1 MVELLMLLGTVGSVV
16 AVVRGSCT
24 KPKQEVKRIENK
36 KEEGRLSSSS
46 SSLSVEGMREITQ
59 RVMER
64 HLASYYAPKP
74 PTIVN
79 NYNFTTVHNH
89 ITVHNH
95 NTFNYFDKCSFHESY
110 NFSLNINKCVHC
122 GK

>member
-24 KPKQEVKRIENK
+24 KPKQEVKRMENK
-36 KEEGRLSSSS
+36 KEEKRLSSSS
-46 SSLSVEGMREITQ
+46 GLSLSVEGMREITQ
-59 RVMER
+59 GVMER

-89 ITVHNH
+89 ITVNNH
-95 NTFNYFDKCSFHESY
+95 YNYFDHCSFKTEH
-110 NFSLNINKCVHC
+110 NFLFNINK
-122 GK
+122 